1 MTDPASDQRSVRLAP
16 ARGSRIAIVGGC
28 GGIGRE
34 LVDACLA
41 SGLEVAVLDLPA
53 SLEAAK
59 LPAELRAIAIDAT
72 HEASVIAAF
81 AELGRTWPALDAF
94 VGLAG
99 FMTARTPVE
108 ALTAAQW
115 DELLDGNLRGAFL
128 VARAALPLLRAGRDP
143 ALVFVSSGLSK
154 RVLPGY
160 AGYAAAKAGLIALT
174 KAIAVENA
182 PGLRANAVA
191 PGAVDTAFLAGGT
204 GRDRGAGAPHPGLD
218 VAAYVKTIPL
228 GRIATP
234 EDVVGPIL
242 FLLGPASRYMTGQV
256 LYVNGG
262 ALTP

>member
-1 MTDPASDQRSVRLAP
+1 M
-16 ARGSRIAIVGGC
+16 GN
-28 GGIGRE
+28 
-34 LVDACLA
+34 
-41 SGLEVAVLDLPA
+41 
-53 SLEAAK
+53 
-59 LPAELRAIAIDAT
+59 AT
-72 HEASVIAAF
+72 QGPI
-81 AELGRTWPALDAF
+81 
-94 VGLAG
+94 
-99 FMTARTPVE
+99 
-108 ALTAAQW
+108 
-115 DELLDGNLRGAFL
+115 
-128 VARAALPLLRAGRDP
+128 RAALPMLRAGRDP
-143 ALVFVSSGLSK
+143 ALVLVSSGLAQ

-191 PGAVDTAFLAGGT
+191 PGAVDTEFLAGGT
-204 GRDRGAGAPHPGLD
+204 GRAPAADTPPLRFD
-218 VAAYVKTIPL
+218 VEAYARTVPM